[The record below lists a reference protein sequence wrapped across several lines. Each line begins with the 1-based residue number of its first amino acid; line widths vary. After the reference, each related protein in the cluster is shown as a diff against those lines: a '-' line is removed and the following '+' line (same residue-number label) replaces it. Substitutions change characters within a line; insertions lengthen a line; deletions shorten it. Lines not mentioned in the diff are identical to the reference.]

1 MCGIVGYIGRENGV
15 PVILEGLEKLEYRGY
30 DSAGIAVLQNGTIRI
45 EKRLGRLSELCNAIN
60 ENPIEGC
67 AAIGHT
73 RWATHG
79 KPSQI
84 NAHPHA
90 GCMKDIV
97 VVHNGIIENYS
108 ELKDELIRRGHKFS
122 SDTDTE
128 VLVHLVEEYHQ
139 GDLVHAVKM
148 ALSRVTGSYAL
159 AVLDSS
165 IPDRLV
171 AARRGSPLVLGL
183 GIGAMYI
190 ASDIPALLS
199 RTRRMVFLED
209 GEVAILTAD
218 DYQIIASGTTVNRE
232 PMTIQW
238 DPVMAEK
245 GGFDH
250 FMLKE
255 IHEQPKVVMDT
266 LAGRACRDR
275 ADLDM
280 SDMGIDDQVISQTSH
295 VTVVACGTS
304 YHAGL
309 IFKYVAENISGI
321 RVDVE
326 HASEY
331 RYRNPI
337 VRKGDMILVIS
348 QSGETADT
356 LAAMRLARELGL
368 PVVGIVNVVG
378 STITREADGILY
390 TRAGPEIGVASTKAF
405 TAQLVA
411 VYLLALHIGTV
422 NGTLGE
428 EEARTIVNALFDTPQ
443 AIETVIQ
450 KRAIIKKCA
459 EKFHSHGSFLFLG
472 RGLNYPVA
480 LEGALKLKEISYIHA
495 EGYPAGEMKHGPI
508 ALVDPDC
515 PTMAVALDDD
525 LYEKMISNIQEV
537 KAREGK
543 VIGIGYADDTRFA
556 RHVDYLMTIPR
567 VARIVSP
574 IVTTV
579 PTQLFAYFC
588 ACLRGC
594 DVDKP
599 RNLAKS
605 VTVE

>member
-1 MCGIVGYIGRENGV
+1 MCGIVGFIGREDGV
-15 PVILEGLEKLEYRGY
+15 PVILDGLAKLEYRGY
-30 DSAGIAVLQNGTIRI
+30 DSAGVAVLCDGSIRI
-45 EKRLGRLSELCNAIN
+45 EKRMGRLEELRKALR
-60 ENPIEGC
+60 ETPISGC

-79 KPSQI
+79 KPSQT

-97 VVHNGIIENYS
+97 VVHNGIIENFT
-108 ELKDELIRRGHKFS
+108 ELKEELVAKGHKFS

-128 VLVHLVEEYHQ
+128 VLVHLVEEYHK

-159 AVLDSS
+159 AVLDSTL
-165 IPDRLV
+165 PDTIV
-171 AARRGSPLVLGL
+171 AARRGSPLVIGV
-183 GIGAMYI
+183 GIGATYL

-199 RTRRMVFLED
+199 RTRKMVFLED
-209 GEVAILTAD
+209 GEVAILTPD
-218 DYQIIASGTTVNRE
+218 DYQIISGGSVLNRE
-232 PMTIQW
+232 PVIIQW

-245 GGFDH
+245 GGFEH

-266 LAGRACRDR
+266 LSGRVRRNSGEVTLDDLGISPEILRDTR
-275 ADLDM
+275 H
-280 SDMGIDDQVISQTSH
+280 I
-295 VTVVACGTS
+295 TVVACGTS

-309 IFKYVAENISGI
+309 VFRHITEKLADI

-331 RYRNPI
+331 RYRHPI
-337 VRKGDMILVIS
+337 VRKGDVVLVIS

-356 LAAMRLARELGL
+356 LAAMRMAMELGI
-368 PVVGIVNVVG
+368 PVLGIVNAVG
-378 STITREADGILY
+378 STITREADGVLY

-411 VYLLALHIGTV
+411 VYILALYLGRN
-422 NGTLGE
+422 NGSLSSE
-428 EEARTIVNALFDTPQ
+428 DAKVISNALFDVPQ

-450 KRAIIKKCA
+450 KSDFIKSCA
-459 EKFHSHGSFLFLG
+459 EKFNDHHSFLFLG

-508 ALVDPDC
+508 ALVEPDC
-515 PTMAVALDDD
+515 PTMAIALEDD
-525 LYEKMISNIQEV
+525 LYDKMISNIQEV

-543 VIGIGYADDTRFA
+543 VIGIGYADDHRFP
-556 RHVDYLMTIPR
+556 RYVDFLMTIPR
-567 VARIVSP
+567 VPSIISP
-574 IVTTV
+574 MVTTI
-579 PTQLFAYFC
+579 PTQLFAYYC
-588 ACLRGC
+588 ACFRGC